1 MFREDNQVQITK
13 LDHNI
18 RQTKVGNFSNG
29 LRKVMK
35 GLYIV
40 SNFLSIKTMRMVIY
54 KYNYIH

>member
-1 MFREDNQVQITK
+1 MFGEDNQVQITK

-40 SNFLSIKTMRMVIY
+40 SKFLSIKTMKMVIY
-54 KYNYIH
+54 I